1 MKKSGFFIVVILSVI
16 FSLSFSIPQ
25 SLADERLYRMVGD
38 ITAIDLDYNTVV
50 IEVPLEGK
58 LFTVGGPL
66 SHDAI
71 LKKGNLSVDLID
83 FMIGDRV
90 TVEWKPT
97 EQGHL
102 ILLLQAK

>member
-1 MKKSGFFIVVILSVI
+1 MKRSGFFIVVILSVI

-25 SLADERLYRMVGD
+25 SSADERLYRMVGD

-71 LKKGNLSVDLID
+71 LKKGNLSVDLVD
-83 FMIGDRV
+83 FMAGDRV
-90 TVEWKPT
+90 TVEWKPI